1 MSDFLLPTPSLDS
14 IYYITN
20 SCVLSKFLNFWY
32 FQPHFLTKKVLLL
45 KSALLKFGRIYSGF
59 WDKNELHGI
68 R

>member
-20 SCVLSKFLNFWY
+20 PCVLSKFLNFCY
-32 FQPHFLTKKVLLL
+32 FQPHFLTKKVLFL
-45 KSALLKFGRIYSGF
+45 KSVLLKFGRIYSGF
-59 WDKNELHGI
+59 WDKNELYGI